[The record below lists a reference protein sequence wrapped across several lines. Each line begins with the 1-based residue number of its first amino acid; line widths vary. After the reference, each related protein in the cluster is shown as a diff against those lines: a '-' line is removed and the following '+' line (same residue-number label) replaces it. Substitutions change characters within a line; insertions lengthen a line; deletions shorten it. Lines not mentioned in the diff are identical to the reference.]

1 MPYPDGLFLEA
12 SPLRPH
18 CVAQERIHMWCP
30 VTSRAVLV
38 SDGGVTTL
46 DGNDLERIKEVALNS
61 LQPSTRATYG
71 AGLLAFHV
79 FCTAKDIAERLRAP
93 VSSII
98 LQSFVARMAGIYS
111 ASAITNYVSGIRAW
125 HLIHGIPW
133 SVGGPELDTIVKGAK
148 NMAPK
153 SSTRKKRAAITV
165 EYIQNVHL
173 QLSATEPLD
182 VAAFA
187 CLTSAFWATARLGE
201 LTVKNLSAFDPKIHV
216 KRSDV
221 KTETDDRNGLR
232 MTTIHVPQTKSSRK
246 EGEDLYWAMQEGTS
260 DPEKA
265 LRSHFNLNN
274 PAAGFHLFGYPN
286 KDGKMIPLTKT
297 TFLKRISDAA
307 EAAGMERMQGHS
319 IRIGSTVEYLRRG
332 LPFDVMKTKG
342 RWNSDA
348 FHGYLRDHS
357 KVLAPYMQSIPP
369 DVHDS
374 FIRITVPPA
383 R

>member
-18 CVAQERIHMWCP
+18 CIAQERIHVWCP
-30 VTSRAVLV
+30 AASRAV
-38 SDGGVTTL
+38 VTSKEGSTFL
-46 DGNDLERIKEVALNS
+46 DGEDLERIKVVALNS

-71 AGLLAFHV
+71 AGLLTFHV
-79 FCTAKDIAERLRAP
+79 FCSAKNVAENLRAP
-93 VSSII
+93 VSAII

-111 ASAITNYVSGIRAW
+111 ASAVTNYVAGIRAW
-125 HLIHGIPW
+125 HIVHGVPW
-133 SVGGPELDTIVKGAK
+133 TVGGPELDTIIKGAK

-165 EYIQNVHL
+165 EYLEKVHQ
-173 QLSATEPLD
+173 QLSDTEPLD

-201 LTVKNLSAFDPKIHV
+201 LTVKNLSAFNPKLHV

-221 KTETDDRNGLR
+221 STETDVRNGLT
-232 MTTIHVPQTKSSRK
+232 MTTIHIPQTKSNRK
-246 EGEDLYWAMQEGTS
+246 EGENLYWAQQDGIS

-265 LRSHFNLNN
+265 LKNHFDTNK

-286 KDGKMIPLTKT
+286 KEGKMIPLTKT

-307 EAAGMERMQGHS
+307 EAAGLQRMQGHS

-357 KVLAPYMQSIPP
+357 KILAPYMQSVPP
-369 DVHDS
+369 NAHDS
-374 FIRITVPPA
+374 FIRIAVPPA